1 MRTILRCVGALA
13 TALLCVA
20 VLGACGGD
28 DDSAQSLPADDGDG
42 GGDDGDDVGEDSDGG
57 NGGGDNGGGGAPGV
71 PGVGSGGGAAGA
83 PIDIPPLTELSGLT
97 VQRVTEIMEGKIRA
111 ACGGDL
117 CLVVETAV
125 QGDGQT
131 NCEYGGEPPEG
142 TPVERGSTLVITA
155 VCEDDSEG
163 ETSGQGETDTGTE
176 TDTETDT
183 GGEAETQSTP

>member
-1 MRTILRCVGALA
+1 LF
-13 TALLCVA
+13 CVA
-20 VLGACGGD
+20 VLGACGGGD
-28 DDSAQSLPADDGDG
+28 EDSAQSLPADDGDG
-42 GGDDGDDVGEDSDGG
+42 GGEDSGEGNGG
-57 NGGGDNGGGGAPGV
+57 GDNGGGDNGGGDNGGGGAPGV
-71 PGVGSGGGAAGA
+71 PGGGSGGGAAGA

-97 VQRVTEIMEGKIRA
+97 VQRVTEIMEEKIRA

-125 QGDGQT
+125 QGDGET

-163 ETSGQGETDTGTE
+163 ETGGEGETDTGTE